1 LSATVQAVQ
10 AAHTVQAMSPLMWAP
25 ERWWELFGHF
35 LALSLMSIGGAIT
48 LVPDMHRRLVTG
60 SGLLSDTDF
69 TAAIALAQAAPGPNV
84 LFVALM
90 GWFGGGLGGAVISM
104 VGIMLP
110 STTLTLA
117 LSRWVASR
125 RSWLSVQAF
134 QAGMVP
140 VTMGLLLATGWLL
153 APPIQTQPRALL
165 LSAAVALLVWRTRIS
180 LIWLV
185 AAGGILGGL
194 GLV

>member
-1 LSATVQAVQ
+1 
-10 AAHTVQAMSPLMWAP
+10 MSPLMWSP
-25 ERWWELFGHF
+25 DIWWALFGHF

-48 LVPDMHRRLVTG
+48 LVPDMHRRLVVDG
-60 SGLLSDTDF
+60 GLLSDTDF
-69 TAAIALAQAAPGPNV
+69 TSAIALAQAAPGPNV

-90 GWFGGGLGGAVISM
+90 GWYSGGLGGAVVSM

-110 STTLTLA
+110 STTLALA
-117 LSRWVASR
+117 VSRWVSTR
-125 RSWLSVQAF
+125 RHWLSVQAF

-140 VTMGLLLATGWLL
+140 VTIGLLLATGWHLT
-153 APPIQTQPRALL
+153 PPIQTAPKALL
-165 LSAAVALLVWRTRIS
+165 LSAVIALLVWRTKVS

-185 AAGGILGGL
+185 AAGAVLGGL

>member
-1 LSATVQAVQ
+1 
-10 AAHTVQAMSPLMWAP
+10 MSPLMWSP
-25 ERWWELFGHF
+25 DIWWALFGHF

-48 LVPDMHRRLVTG
+48 LVPDMHRRLVVDT
-60 SGLLSDTDF
+60 GLLSDTDF
-69 TAAIALAQAAPGPNV
+69 TSAIALAQAAPGPNV

-90 GWFGGGLGGAVISM
+90 GWYSGGLGGAVISM

-110 STTLTLA
+110 STTLALA
-117 LSRWVASR
+117 VSRWVSTR
-125 RSWLSVQAF
+125 RHWLSVQAF

-140 VTMGLLLATGWLL
+140 VTIGLLLATGWHL
-153 APPIQTQPRALL
+153 APPIQTEPKALL
-165 LSAAVALLVWRTRIS
+165 LSAVIALLVWRTKVS

-185 AAGGILGGL
+185 LAGAVLGGL

>member
-1 LSATVQAVQ
+1 MT
-10 AAHTVQAMSPLMWAP
+10 PLMWSP
-25 ERWWELFGHF
+25 DIWWALFSHF

-48 LVPDMHRRLVTG
+48 LVPDMHRRLVTDA
-60 SGLLSDTDF
+60 GLLSDTDF
-69 TAAIALAQAAPGPNV
+69 TSAIALAQAAPGPNV

-90 GWFGGGLGGAVISM
+90 GWYSGGLGGAVISM

-110 STTLTLA
+110 STTLALA
-117 LSRWVASR
+117 VSRWVSTR
-125 RSWLSVQAF
+125 RHWLSVQAF

-140 VTMGLLLATGWLL
+140 VTIGLLLATGWHL
-153 APPIQTQPRALL
+153 APPIQTAPKALL
-165 LSAAVALLVWRTRIS
+165 LSAVIALLVWRTKVS

-185 AAGGILGGL
+185 AAGAVLGGL